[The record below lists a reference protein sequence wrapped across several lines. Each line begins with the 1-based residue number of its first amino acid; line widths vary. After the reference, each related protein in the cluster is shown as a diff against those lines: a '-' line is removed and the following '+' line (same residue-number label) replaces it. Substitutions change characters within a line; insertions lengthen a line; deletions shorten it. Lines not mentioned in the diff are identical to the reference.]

1 MDLQEQLKL
10 VEEMK
15 KRRFFERGE
24 EDIEIFERDT
34 NILKNEKNIRLI
46 PYLCSLMEDDTIYCS
61 PIETVVKAIQFIVLE
76 TTEDKKLAILKLFE
90 GTKKMKDKAYEW
102 AMVLHT
108 QFLINPAVLT
118 IYLDAYKLLDNKDD
132 KKFILELLNDIY
144 DEEYFDEPDL
154 QVIINEL
161 KKNN

>member
-15 KRRFFERGE
+15 ERRFFERGE

-34 NILKNEKNIRLI
+34 NILKNEKNIELI
-46 PYLCSLMEDDTIYCS
+46 PYLCSLMEDNAICCS
-61 PIETVVKAIQFIVLE
+61 PIEALVKAIQFIVLE

-90 GTKKMKDKAYEW
+90 GTKKMKNKAYEW

-108 QFLINPAVLT
+108 QFLISPSLLSV
-118 IYLDAYKLLDNKDD
+118 YLDAYKQLDNKED

-154 QVIINEL
+154 QVIIDKLE
-161 KKNN
+161 KE

>member
-1 MDLQEQLKL
+1 
-10 VEEMK
+10 
-15 KRRFFERGE
+15 
-24 EDIEIFERDT
+24 
-34 NILKNEKNIRLI
+34 
-46 PYLCSLMEDDTIYCS
+46 MEDDTIYCS